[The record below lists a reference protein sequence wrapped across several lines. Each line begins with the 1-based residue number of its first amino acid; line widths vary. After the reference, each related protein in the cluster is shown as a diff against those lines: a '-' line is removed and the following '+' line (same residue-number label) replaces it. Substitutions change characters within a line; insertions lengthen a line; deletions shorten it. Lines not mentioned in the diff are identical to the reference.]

1 MQVLFDLYS
10 KLHDNKDLTPE
21 MFRHYIDNVK
31 DVDNVWLLEVIYSFF
46 MLGFRAKREYSPA
59 SP

>member
-10 KLHDNKDLTPE
+10 KVYNKDDLTPE
-21 MFRHYIDNVK
+21 MFRKEIDKIKSVENM
-31 DVDNVWLLEVIYSFF
+31 WLLEVIYSFF
-46 MLGFRAKREYSPA
+46 MIGFRAKTEYSPA